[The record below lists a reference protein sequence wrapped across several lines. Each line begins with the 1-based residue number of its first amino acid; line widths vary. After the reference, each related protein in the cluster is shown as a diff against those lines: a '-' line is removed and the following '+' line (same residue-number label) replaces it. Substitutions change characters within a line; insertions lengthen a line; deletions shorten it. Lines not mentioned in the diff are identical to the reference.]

1 MTAKPEAVLV
11 IDDNVTNLGVL
22 SGFLKMRG
30 YRIMVAKDGQDGIGK
45 ARAGIPDI
53 ILLDVQMPGID
64 GFETCR
70 IMKGHPEIR
79 DIPVLFITALQDV
92 ADKVKG
98 FAAGG
103 VDYITKPLQEA
114 EVLARVETHLRLR
127 RLQREVEEQ
136 NQLLNERVKTQVK
149 EISDSQIAT
158 IVALAQLA
166 ESRDYETGSHL
177 QRVGRCSRLLAET
190 LCAQSSSAC
199 LDPSDID
206 TLELASSLH
215 DIGKVGV
222 PDKILKKKGP
232 ERLTQ
237 GEFDIIKRHT
247 VIGAQTLEAVQKH
260 YPSNT
265 LINAGI
271 RIVRSHHE
279 RWNGTGYPDGLRGE
293 EIPLFAR
300 IVALADV
307 YDALRSER
315 VYKPAMTHEES
326 CAIIAEGSGVHFDPA
341 IVAAFMEASQRI
353 REMWDACEAPMEKN
367 SICRPQSPG

>member
-1 MTAKPEAVLV
+1 MTARPETVLI

-22 SGFLKMRG
+22 SGFLKLQG
-30 YRIMVAKDGQDGIGK
+30 YRIMVAKDGRDGIDK

-70 IMKGHPEIR
+70 IMKTHPDIR

-103 VDYITKPLQEA
+103 VDYITKPLQEP

-136 NQLLNERVKTQVK
+136 NRILDERVQAQVK

-158 IVALAQLA
+158 IIALAELA

-177 QRVGRCSRLLAET
+177 QRVGSCSRLLAET
-190 LCAQSSSAC
+190 LCAQSSNAC

-222 PDKILKKKGP
+222 PDNILKKKGP

-247 VIGAQTLEAVQKH
+247 VIGAQTLEAVRKR

-271 RIVRSHHE
+271 SIARSHHE

-293 EIPLFAR
+293 SIPLFAR

-307 YDALRSER
+307 YDALRSQR
-315 VYKPAMTHEES
+315 VYKAAMTHAES
-326 CAIIAEGSGVHFDPA
+326 IAIIAEGSGVQFDPA
-341 IVAAFMEASQRI
+341 LVQAFMEASLRI
-353 REMWDACEAPMEKN
+353 RTMWDATEAPME
-367 SICRPQSPG
+367 SRLTCPPRSPD

>member
-1 MTAKPEAVLV
+1 MTARPETVLI

-30 YRIMVAKDGQDGIGK
+30 YRIMVAKDGQDGISK

-70 IMKGHPEIR
+70 IMKTHPDIR

-103 VDYITKPLQEA
+103 LDYITKPLQEA
-114 EVLARVETHLRLR
+114 EVLARVEAHLRLR

-136 NQLLNERVKTQVK
+136 NRFLDERVKSQVK

-158 IVALAQLA
+158 IIALAQLA

-190 LCAQSSSAC
+190 LCAQSSSAR
-199 LDPSDID
+199 LDSSDIN

-222 PDKILKKKGP
+222 PDNILKKKGP

-237 GEFDIIKRHT
+237 GEFDIIKLHT

-271 RIVRSHHE
+271 SIARSHHE

-315 VYKPAMTHEES
+315 VYKAAMTHEES
-326 CAIIAEGSGVHFDPA
+326 YALIAEGSGVQFDPA
-341 IVAAFMEASQRI
+341 IVAAFAEASPRI
-353 REMWDACEAPMEKN
+353 RKMWDECGASAGD
-367 SICRPQSPG
+367 RG